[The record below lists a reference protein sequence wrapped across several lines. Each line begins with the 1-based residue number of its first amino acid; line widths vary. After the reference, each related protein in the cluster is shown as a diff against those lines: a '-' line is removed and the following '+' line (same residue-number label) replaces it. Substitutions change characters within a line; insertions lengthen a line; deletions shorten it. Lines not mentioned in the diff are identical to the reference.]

1 MRVKKE
7 NNIYIT
13 PERSEGCIK
22 ENKMISKEKQ
32 ILLESF
38 NRRSLKRSNT
48 QKLMDRMFQGKQ
60 KQIRKFRE
68 EEYDNKVS
76 EWKKQGSIDFEK
88 LGHNQ
93 KSISPTSRSTVRP
106 FNPQR
111 LQEQRMLEWEKEL
124 EEIQEWLDN

>member
-1 MRVKKE
+1 MSFKKE
-7 NNIYIT
+7 NNIYTT

-32 ILLESF
+32 ILFESF

-68 EEYDNKVS
+68 EEYDNNVR
-76 EWKKQGSIDFEK
+76 EWKKKGSFDISK
-88 LGHNQ
+88 MNQ
-93 KSISPTSRSTVRP
+93 NVSPTSKSPSRS
-106 FNPQR
+106 FIS
-111 LQEQRMLEWEKEL
+111 LQEQRDRDFWNEL
-124 EEIQEWLDN
+124 DEIQEWLDN